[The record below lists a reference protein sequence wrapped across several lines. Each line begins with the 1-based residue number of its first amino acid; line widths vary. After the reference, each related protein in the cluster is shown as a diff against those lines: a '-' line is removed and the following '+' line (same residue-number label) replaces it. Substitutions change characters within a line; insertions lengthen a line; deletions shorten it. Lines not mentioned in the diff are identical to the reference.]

1 MITDAIRFIQDGGF
15 FMYPTLI
22 VMLIGFAIAIERIL
36 FFIRVKSSNKALWD
50 QVFPSIQK
58 GDLDKALKAVK
69 DNDTEIG
76 RILEYGLSRNK
87 TANHVEDV
95 ETAMEE
101 ALMEVMPRLE
111 ARTAYLASFANIA
124 TLIGLLGT
132 VHGMIMAFAAVA
144 NADPAQKG
152 DMLSASIAVAMNNTA
167 LGLGAAIPLLLAS
180 SYLQACTS
188 EAIETLET
196 ATVKMMNVLRQ
207 IRGANVN

>member
-1 MITDAIRFIQDGGF
+1 MSSLIRFIQDGGF

-22 VMLIGFAIAIERIL
+22 IMLIGFAIAIERIL
-36 FFIRVKSSNKALWD
+36 FFIRVKASNKALWD
-50 QVFPSIQK
+50 EVFPSIQK
-58 GDLDKALKAVK
+58 GDLDKALKQVK
-69 DNDTEIG
+69 DNETEIG
-76 RILEYGLSRNK
+76 RILEYGLTRNK
-87 TANHVEDV
+87 TARRVEDV

-111 ARTAYLASFANIA
+111 ARTPYLSSFANIA

-167 LGLGAAIPLLLAS
+167 LGLGAAIPLLLAAA
-180 SYLQACTS
+180 YLQSRTS
-188 EAIETLET
+188 ESIESLEM
-196 ATVKMMNVLRQ
+196 ASVKLLNVFRQ
-207 IRGANVN
+207 IRGQAE

>member
-1 MITDAIRFIQDGGF
+1 MWAVRFIQEGGF

-22 VMLIGFAIAIERIL
+22 IMLIGFGIAIERIL
-36 FFIRVKSSNKALWD
+36 FFIRVKSANKALWD
-50 QVFPSIQK
+50 SVFPAIQK
-58 GDLDKALKAVK
+58 GDLDKALKQVK

-76 RILEYGLSRNK
+76 RILEYGLTRNK
-87 TANHVEDV
+87 NARRVEDV

-111 ARTAYLASFANIA
+111 ARTPYLSSFANIA

-167 LGLGAAIPLLLAS
+167 LGLGAAIPLLLAAA
-180 SYLQACTS
+180 YLQSRTS
-188 EAIETLET
+188 ESIESLEM
-196 ATVKMMNVLRQ
+196 ASVKLLNVFRQ
-207 IRGANVN
+207 IRGQAE

>member
-1 MITDAIRFIQDGGF
+1 MSSLIRFIQDGGF

-22 VMLIGFAIAIERIL
+22 IMLIGFAIGIERIL
-36 FFIRVKSSNKALWD
+36 FFIRVKASNKALWD
-50 QVFPSIQK
+50 EVFPSIQK
-58 GDLDKALKAVK
+58 GDLDKALKQVK
-69 DNDTEIG
+69 DNETEIG
-76 RILEYGLSRNK
+76 RILEYGLTRNK
-87 TANHVEDV
+87 TARRVEDV

-111 ARTAYLASFANIA
+111 ARTPYLSSFANIA

-167 LGLGAAIPLLLAS
+167 LGLGAAIPLLLAAA
-180 SYLQACTS
+180 YLQSRTS
-188 EAIETLET
+188 ESIESLEM
-196 ATVKMMNVLRQ
+196 ASVKLLNVFRQ
-207 IRGANVN
+207 IRGQAE

>member
-1 MITDAIRFIQDGGF
+1 MMSAIRFIQEGGF

-22 VMLIGFAIAIERIL
+22 IMLIGFGMAIERIL
-36 FFIRVKSSNKALWD
+36 FFIRIKASNKALWD
-50 QVFPSIQK
+50 EVFPAIQK
-58 GDLDKALKAVK
+58 GDLDKALKHVK
-69 DNDTEIG
+69 DNETELG
-76 RILEYGLSRNK
+76 RILEYGLARNK
-87 TANHVEDV
+87 TARSVEDV

-111 ARTAYLASFANIA
+111 ARTPYLASFANIA

-180 SYLQACTS
+180 SFLQSRTA

-196 ATVKMMNVLRQ
+196 ATVKILNVLRQ
-207 IRGANVN
+207 VRGSNGH